1 VRLQRDAN
9 ATPMAP
15 SSTVVACCACT
26 SSVALGVDVPLP
38 LGVRGHGD
46 QAWSRQGPKW
56 TRLGVFLP
64 NALVPLA
71 GSEMRRR
78 VLSAS
83 AARLE
88 ELHRVP
94 ALTDPR
100 GPGTTSRWVEPE
112 HRALE
117 DSYGAP
123 A

>member
-1 VRLQRDAN
+1 MGVSPAN
-9 ATPMAP
+9 
-15 SSTVVACCACT
+15 S
-26 SSVALGVDVPLP
+26 
-38 LGVRGHGD
+38 
-46 QAWSRQGPKW
+46 
-56 TRLGVFLP
+56 
-64 NALVPLA
+64 LVPLA
-71 GSEMRRR
+71 GSELRRR

-100 GPGTTSRWVEPE
+100 GPGTTSHWVEPE